1 MDFQADLYR
10 RAGADPARVI
20 LPETGDIR
28 VLQAADRVLK
38 EGFALPV
45 LLGDRDELEK
55 RAEEN
60 HLSLDGAAFRTV
72 ADDPDQDDFV
82 KRLVAIRAHRGMT
95 EELAR
100 QRTADPLWF
109 GAMMVKT
116 GQADGMVAGSLASSA
131 DVFHAALQV
140 IGPRQGIEVV
150 SVAGFMEIPDKSRG
164 EGGILLFADCVVTE
178 NPTASQLASITLS
191 SADTWRTLLG
201 AEPRAALLSY
211 STKGSADSP
220 YTRKVREAADMVRG
234 GKPSLICDGEL
245 QLDAAIIPEVA
256 RKKAP
261 SSPVGGRANILI
273 FPDLNRANTNFKNT
287 ERLGGGIFRASVVQG
302 LALPINDL
310 SRGTSVETIVDTVA
324 VTVLQSRERYE

>member
-10 RAGADPARVI
+10 RAGTAPARVI

-38 EGFALPV
+38 QGFALPV

-55 RAEEN
+55 RARVN
-60 HLSLDGAAFRTV
+60 NLSLKGAAFRAVTG
-72 ADDPDQDDFV
+72 APDQDDFV
-82 KRLVAIRAHRGMT
+82 KRLVALRAHRGMT

-100 QRTADPLWF
+100 QKMADPLWF

-116 GQADGMVAGSLASSA
+116 GQADGLVAGSIASSA
-131 DVFHAALQV
+131 DVFHAALQI
-140 IGPRQGIEVV
+140 IGPRPGIEVV
-150 SVAGFMEIPDKSRG
+150 SVAGFIEIPDKTRG
-164 EGGILLFADCVVTE
+164 EEGMFLFADCVVTE
-178 NPTASQLASITLS
+178 NPTTSQLASIALS
-191 SADTWRTLLG
+191 SADTWKTLLNT
-201 AEPRAALLSY
+201 EPRAALLSY

-220 YTRKVREAADMVRG
+220 YTRKVREAADRVKAG
-234 GKPSLICDGEL
+234 NPSLICDGEL

-261 SSPVGGRANILI
+261 SSPVEGRANILI
-273 FPDLNRANTNFKNT
+273 FPDLNSANTNFKNT
-287 ERLGGGIFRASVVQG
+287 ERLGGGLFRASVVQG